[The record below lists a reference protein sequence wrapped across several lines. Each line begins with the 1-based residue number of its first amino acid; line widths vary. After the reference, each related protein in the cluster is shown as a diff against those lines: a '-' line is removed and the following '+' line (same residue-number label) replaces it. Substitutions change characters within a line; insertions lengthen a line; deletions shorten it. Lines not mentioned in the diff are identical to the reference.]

1 MGFGRRV
8 HIKTDE
14 EVELLRESSLLVG
27 KTLAAVASRIRPG
40 ATTLELDAV
49 AEEFIRDHGAE
60 PGFKGY
66 GGFPNSLC
74 TSVNEAVVHGIP
86 DDRPLEEGDIVSIDC
101 GVLKNEFYGDSAY
114 TFAVGE
120 IAPEV
125 QQLLDVTKECLR
137 LAIEQAVVGKRIG
150 DIGFACQQH
159 AEQNGYGVV
168 RELVGHGLGRS
179 LHEAPEVPNYG
190 RRGNGPRLMD
200 GMVLAIEPMINL
212 GRKEVFHLEDGWT
225 IVSIDCGV
233 LKNEF
238 YGDSAY
244 TFAVGEIA
252 PEVQQLLDV
261 TKECLRLAIE
271 QAVVG
276 KRIGDIGFACQQ
288 HAEQNGYGVVRE
300 LVGHGLGRSLHEAP
314 EVPNYGRRGNGPRLM
329 DGMVLAIEPMI
340 NLGRKEVFHLEDGW
354 TIVTADRK
362 VSAHFEHDI
371 VVRKGQADVLSSFDE
386 IEKVLQH

>member
-1 MGFGRRV
+1 MSFGRRV

-27 KTLAAVASRIRPG
+27 KTLAAVADRIKPG
-40 ATTLELDAV
+40 VTTLELDAV

-86 DDRPLEEGDIVSIDC
+86 NDKPLVDGDIVSVDC

-120 IAPEV
+120 IAPEI
-125 QQLLDVTKECLR
+125 QQLLEVTKECLQK
-137 LAIEQAVVGKRIG
+137 AIEQAIVGKRIG
-150 DIGFACQQH
+150 DIGFACQHH
-159 AEQNGYGVV
+159 AEQSGYGVV

-212 GRKEVFHLEDGWT
+212 GRKEVFHE
-225 IVSIDCGV
+225 
-233 LKNEF
+233 
-238 YGDSAY
+238 
-244 TFAVGEIA
+244 
-252 PEVQQLLDV
+252 
-261 TKECLRLAIE
+261 
-271 QAVVG
+271 
-276 KRIGDIGFACQQ
+276 
-288 HAEQNGYGVVRE
+288 
-300 LVGHGLGRSLHEAP
+300 
-314 EVPNYGRRGNGPRLM
+314 
-329 DGMVLAIEPMI
+329 
-340 NLGRKEVFHLEDGW
+340 EDGW

-371 VVRKGQADVLSSFDE
+371 VVRKDRADVLSSFDE
-386 IEKVLQH
+386 IEKVLQQQKRKV

>member
-1 MGFGRRV
+1 V

-27 KTLAAVASRIRPG
+27 KTLAAVAERVKPG
-40 ATTLELDAV
+40 VTTLQLDAV

-86 DDRPLEEGDIVSIDC
+86 NDKSLVDGDIVSVDC

-120 IAPEV
+120 IPLEV
-125 QQLLDVTKECLR
+125 QQLLEVTKECLQK
-137 LAIEQAVVGKRIG
+137 AIEQAVVGKRIG

-159 AEQNGYGVV
+159 AEQHGYGVV

-212 GRKEVFHLEDGWT
+212 GRKEVFHE
-225 IVSIDCGV
+225 
-233 LKNEF
+233 
-238 YGDSAY
+238 
-244 TFAVGEIA
+244 
-252 PEVQQLLDV
+252 
-261 TKECLRLAIE
+261 
-271 QAVVG
+271 
-276 KRIGDIGFACQQ
+276 
-288 HAEQNGYGVVRE
+288 
-300 LVGHGLGRSLHEAP
+300 
-314 EVPNYGRRGNGPRLM
+314 
-329 DGMVLAIEPMI
+329 
-340 NLGRKEVFHLEDGW
+340 EDGW
-354 TIVTADRK
+354 TIVTSDRK

-371 VVRKGQADVLSSFDE
+371 VVRKDQADVLSSFDE
-386 IEKVLQH
+386 IEKVLQQQKRKV